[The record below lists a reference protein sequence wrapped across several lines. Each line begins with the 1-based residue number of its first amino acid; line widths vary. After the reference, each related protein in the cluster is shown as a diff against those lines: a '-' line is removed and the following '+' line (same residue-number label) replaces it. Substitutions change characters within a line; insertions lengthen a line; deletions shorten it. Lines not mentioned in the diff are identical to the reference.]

1 MDTVEWKEDLE
12 EDLSILHNLW
22 NQIVD
27 ITGKDDEKLQ
37 RLISILEKKVE
48 KPFNADNKS
57 DHFYCFC

>member
-48 KPFNADNKS
+48 KPFNADNKK
-57 DHFYCFC
+57 